1 MTRRWASEKGTTLLE
16 MVVVMAISGILL
28 VSLVP
33 IVATLIRVP
42 VKTQSELT
50 ASQGIQNAT
59 LAITEDANMAQSFTP
74 GVEPDYG
81 TFSWYEFSG
90 TSPVQVTARYYW
102 DGGDVSWEDEYGE
115 VFWRTG
121 AVYRVMD
128 RRENPLIPDETSRK
142 VVDGVLQYDDLVFQ
156 HTPSAWTYNPATR
169 VWTYAEGKVT
179 VSLQTTQEAGAEFPD
194 TVFTAQLFADF
205 RPQIDRPVPIPGRL
219 EPPAPPA
226 NQVDFRIAGNP
237 TLITGT
243 YRSGSGTDL
252 RYNDTSYYVTRG
264 AGTPRTIV
272 WEATSEAI
280 NYTTITDITVELTG
294 QTDKSGVSQEFYI
307 YNPSDPAHTAGGYDT
322 SPDQASV
329 YPSSG
334 TDATA
339 IFTFG
344 DADVA
349 YVNSLATKVV
359 KIKLRA
365 TYTSVF
371 DLRADRLVFKV
382 AGTPAATFFRDYV
395 LDTTP
400 SIEVGSFVGGDFTSL
415 GTDDTSYYTVRR
427 VGSTVQWAAISEPIT
442 LDTLF
447 SVEVRFIGR
456 STQSGVVQGIYVFN
470 PANGGDGYPITPNLQ
485 ITYTAANTDVLASFF
500 LSAAD
505 LAYVN
510 SLFPKEVRIRIKG
523 TGTTTTWDLQ
533 GDLLVFRSKP

>member
-1 MTRRWASEKGTTLLE
+1 MRLASERGTSLME
-16 MVVVMAISGILL
+16 MAIALGVTGILL
-28 VSLVP
+28 VSMAS
-33 IVATLIRVP
+33 ISAGIIRIP
-42 VKTQSELT
+42 VKAQSELS
-50 ASQGIQNAT
+50 ASQGIQNAA

-81 TFSWYEFSG
+81 TFTWYELSG
-90 TSPVQVTARYYW
+90 ASPVQVTARYYW
-102 DGGDVSWEDEYGE
+102 DGGDVSWEDESGE

-121 AVYRVMD
+121 TVYRVMD
-128 RRENPLIPDETSRK
+128 RRVNPQVPEESHRAVIL
-142 VVDGVLQYDDLVFQ
+142 DGVLQYDDVVFQ
-156 HTPSAWTYNPATR
+156 HTPSSWTYNPATR
-169 VWTYAEGKVT
+169 LWSYAEGKITVAVKVT
-179 VSLQTTQEAGAEFPD
+179 KEAGAEFQD
-194 TVFTAQLFADF
+194 TVFTAQLFSDL

-226 NQVDFRIAGNP
+226 NQVDFRIADNP

-280 NYTTITDITVELTG
+280 NYTTITDITVEFTG

-307 YNPSDPAHTAGGYDT
+307 YNPSDPAHTAGGYAT

-329 YPSSG
+329 YPSSA

-344 DADVA
+344 EADIA
-349 YVNSLATKVV
+349 YVNSLPTKVV
-359 KIKLRA
+359 RIKLKA

-371 DLRADRLVFKV
+371 DLSADQLVFKV
-382 AGTPAATFFRDYV
+382 AGTPSSTFSRDYV
-395 LDTTP
+395 LDTAPT
-400 SIEVGSFVGGDFTSL
+400 IEVGSFVGGDFTSL

-427 VGSTVQWAAISEPIT
+427 VGTVVQWSAVSEPIG
-442 LDTLF
+442 LDTLS
-447 SVEVRFIGR
+447 SVEVRFVGR
-456 STQSGVVQGIYVFN
+456 STQAAVVQGIYVFN
-470 PANGGDGYPITPNLQ
+470 PANGGDGYPTTPNLQ
-485 ITYTAANTDVLASFF
+485 TTYTTANSDVLASFF
-500 LSAAD
+500 LNAAD

-523 TGTTTTWDLQ
+523 TGTTTSWDLQ
-533 GDLLVFRSKP
+533 GDLLLFRSKP